1 MWRWTPTEE
10 EAEEEEEEEEEVE
23 AEAGAARREGVREG
37 QSRARVSA
45 WNAHTAREQGGR
57 VQCLPLCATT
67 RRATYSF
74 RVGCASFARRARV
87 CAREFVQNES

>member
-10 EAEEEEEEEEEVE
+10 EAEEEEEVVE

-45 WNAHTAREQGGR
+45 WNAHTAREQGGVR
-57 VQCLPLCATT
+57 AAPPALCHNEKSHLFLPRRMCILCAA
-67 RRATYSF
+67 RA
-74 RVGCASFARRARV
+74 CV
-87 CAREFVQNES
+87 CA